1 MMGTLVV
8 KGLIKN
14 SLEFPGIIRKKS
26 CGISR
31 GLGFRP
37 GNFRGVQHNFVE
49 FLGVKHVLNTPF
61 VFFLAFQPQTSGL
74 TYFFK
79 I

>member
-61 VFFLAFQPQTSGL
+61 VFFSSFPAPDLRFNV
-74 TYFFK
+74 FF
-79 I
+79 